1 MIIIKTKYLLEECV
15 RSGKPDST
23 TTAVM
28 TADDEYDKDNDD
40 DDDDDDGGM
49 RRLAA
54 VQQEQRPKIDGYS
67 DKYLATARREGEK
80 CCGGDDADYAA
91 VLVY

>member
-1 MIIIKTKYLLEECV
+1 
-15 RSGKPDST
+15 
-23 TTAVM
+23 M
-28 TADDEYDKDNDD
+28 TANDEYDKDDDDGNDDEDDDEDDDADDDD

-67 DKYLATARREGEK
+67 DKYLTTARREGEK